1 MVFRLAILNEKRGR
15 VIDMFEPF
23 FLLQVVL
30 SFVIGGAVIGTMTVL
45 AQYLP
50 QKTAGIILSLPITI
64 GISLFFLWFVSPQDE
79 FISSFDIIPMGV
91 SIVMSFLVIYIYVA
105 QLFKKRSIS
114 IFVSLSSIYVS
125 WLLFV
130 ISTVSLGK
138 PTLLSSF
145 LAFFFITACSQWA
158 LFRLPSEPDQGHS
171 HTPSAKE
178 IMVRMVL
185 AGSVVA
191 LSLLTAKAASPFWG
205 IFVGVTLPSV
215 YPSYLAMLHYAHG
228 PGFLIKVLRLMPT
241 GSTTYIVYA
250 FVVREMYP
258 LLGPWMGTLI
268 AYAST
273 VVYMYLL
280 SKITIAVGHAFHTS
294 GSPILKAV
302 QKNRS

>member
-1 MVFRLAILNEKRGR
+1 
-15 VIDMFEPF
+15 MFEPF
-23 FLLQVVL
+23 FLLHVGL
-30 SFVIGGAVIGTMTVL
+30 SFLIGGAVIGSMTVL

-64 GISLFFLWFVSPQDE
+64 GISLFFLWFISPQDE
-79 FISSFDIIPMGV
+79 FIASFDIIPMGV
-91 SIVMSFLVIYIYVA
+91 SIVILFLVIYIYVA
-105 QLFKKRSIS
+105 QLFKKRSIG
-114 IFVSLSSIYVS
+114 IFFSLSSIYIS

-145 LAFFFITACSQWA
+145 LAFFFIIAFCQWA
-158 LFRLPSEPDQGHS
+158 LFRLPFQPDQDHS
-171 HTPSAKE
+171 HTPSTKE
-178 IMVRMVL
+178 IIVRMVL

-191 LSLLTAKAASPFWG
+191 LSILTAKATSPFWG
-205 IFVGVTLPSV
+205 TFVGVTLPSV

-228 PGFLIKVLRLMPT
+228 PSFLIKVLRLMPT

-250 FVVREMYP
+250 FVVRETYP
-258 LLGPWMGTLI
+258 LLGPWIGTLI

-280 SKITIAVGHAFHTS
+280 SKITIAVDNAFNTYS
-294 GSPILKAV
+294 LPIFKAV
-302 QKNRS
+302 RKKRS